1 VPACRTAAIVGST
14 LIASLLAGCGA
25 RDGSQVLTKT
35 VSNLASI
42 RSGRLALSL
51 RVDVRGGRD
60 FRLELRGPFQF
71 VEGMPLPIARIAYT
85 ERSGGTR
92 VSGTLISSGTK
103 AAVRVGRSTRDLSEA
118 DLDGVRAATQSM
130 RAGGDVLRMRIVD
143 LFDDPQLAGRVEVG
157 GAATDRVHAALDV
170 PAALDFV
177 ELGNGLF
184 GEPLLSP
191 QRRRQLE
198 LAMRSASAD
207 LYSGKNDHLLRKLR
221 IDAEFGLDV
230 PEAVAE
236 ALGGVVGGTASVD
249 LEIAGLNSPVQVGR

>member
-1 VPACRTAAIVGST
+1 
-14 LIASLLAGCGA
+14 
-25 RDGSQVLTKT
+25 
-35 VSNLASI
+35 
-42 RSGRLALSL
+42 
-51 RVDVRGGRD
+51 
-60 FRLELRGPFQF
+60 
-71 VEGMPLPIARIAYT
+71 MPLPIARIAYT

-92 VSGTLISSGTK
+92 VSGTLISSGTN

-157 GAATDRVHAALDV
+157 GAATDHVHAALDV

-184 GEPLLSP
+184 AEPLLSP
-191 QRRRQLE
+191 QSRRQLE